1 MNDSLIICHYSI
13 ISVAF
18 TFLQGFNFILFPF
31 LLEPV
36 QLALE
41 SPKIDKAS
49 V

>member
-1 MNDSLIICHYSI
+1 MCHYSI
-13 ISVAF
+13 ILVAL

-36 QLALE
+36 QLALKY
-41 SPKIDKAS
+41 PKTDKAS